1 MGWEN
6 VLPVHSPCPSSW
18 YWKCQE
24 TSYSF
29 PVENYTALLT
39 LEYSAAEQMLWSAFL
54 HHLRIVRV
62 QRGVRLTPTAFSL
75 TYVDEL
81 NYKKKKNANHKKTLI
96 VSSVVFVSLRR
107 VFCSLFFP
115 SSPRHLAARQL
126 LRCWSHCQPQQRL
139 QRKRKLSQ
147 RHCKK
152 RCDTGTRAVEVALL
166 AWSSLPAAGRKS
178 KPPLRFSAGGKVRLP
193 GFEWRKSPC
202 V

>member
-1 MGWEN
+1 MRECASCAFALSFKLILKMSGNFLFFPCGKLHSTSHIRISCCRANAVKCFLTSSEN
-6 VLPVHSPCPSSW
+6 C
-18 YWKCQE
+18 
-24 TSYSF
+24 
-29 PVENYTALLT
+29 AG
-39 LEYSAAEQMLWSAFL
+39 AA
-54 HHLRIVRV
+54 
-62 QRGVRLTPTAFSL
+62 RGKVNTNCFFSDL
-75 TYVDEL
+75 CRWVKL
-81 NYKKKKNANHKKTLI
+81 QKKKKNANHKKTLI

-152 RCDTGTRAVEVALL
+152 RCDMGTRAVEVALL